1 MKSLILGIT
10 IASLLLLGTVGKA
23 IENEGLVLY
32 LSFDEGA
39 GDTVKDLSDN
49 GNNGTIHGATWVD
62 GKIDSAL
69 SFERGDFVEVPHSE
83 SLSIT
88 KGITVMAWSNCTDIS
103 ENPTVVG
110 KGSGGTPV
118 LFELSLQA
126 GGIYWQFKFDG
137 GTWVECVGPLPPIG
151 EWHHIAGTFDG
162 KSLKVYIDGE
172 FGAELQSSR
181 ELPENEFPVSIGQR
195 INPEE
200 RFFKG
205 MIDEVAIFNRAL
217 SAEEIQ
223 EAMQGIETAVK
234 PEDKLTA
241 TWGEVKAQY

>member
-10 IASLLLLGTVGKA
+10 IVSLLLLGTVGKA
-23 IENEGLVLY
+23 KQDEALVLY

-39 GDTVKDLSDN
+39 DDTAKDLSGN
-49 GNNGTIHGATWVD
+49 GNNGTIHGATWVN
-62 GKIDSAL
+62 GKINSAL

-88 KGITVMAWSNCTDIS
+88 KEITVMAWSNCTDIS

-110 KGSGGTPV
+110 KGSGGTPD
-118 LFELSLQA
+118 LFELSLQG
-126 GGIYWQFKFDG
+126 GGIYWQFKVG
-137 GTWVECVGPLPPIG
+137 GAWVECVGPLPPIG

-172 FGAELQSSR
+172 FGAELQSSQ

-223 EAMQGIETAVK
+223 KAMGGIETAVK